1 MEKYSTIH
9 FFITLINIFAQEY
22 KKSRFDESEN
32 KKQSRLKK
40 QPSHVAELRKRF
52 LKLKYYGNELKNKG
66 THSSVVE
73 HSTADREVSG
83 SNPLGS

>member
-1 MEKYSTIH
+1 MRVKT
-9 FFITLINIFAQEY
+9 
-22 KKSRFDESEN
+22 KKL
-32 KKQSRLKK
+32 SRLIK
-40 QPSHVAELRKRF
+40 QPSHVAELRKLF
-52 LKLKYYGNELKNKG
+52 KKNFNTIKERNLQQG